1 MKKNKKPIIIGV
13 IIISIVLF
21 VAGILLWYLDGE
33 DKEKQPIESHEV
45 PMTQEGIFPYQIP
58 NTSLVIQKV
67 RSYDGVFIED
77 GSDRKVS
84 GISAIVVENVGDEY
98 IEYAKISM
106 QCNEKQ
112 LVYELKLLEPKGVI
126 IVQESTAATYEDGEY
141 GGCSAEIATMDS
153 MEMSTS
159 YISIDETDTGAIRI
173 TNISGKD
180 IASVRIFYKFYK
192 SETKVLL
199 GGITYTTKIS
209 NLKKGETREIVP
221 SHYEKGA
228 SRIMMVR
235 TYDTY

>member
-1 MKKNKKPIIIGV
+1 MEKNKKLIIIGT
-13 IIISIVLF
+13 VLL
-21 VAGILLWYLDGE
+21 VVGILLLFFVGE
-33 DKEKQPIESHEV
+33 DRENQSTESHKDS
-45 PMTQEGIFPYQIP
+45 MAQEGVFPYQIP

-84 GISAIVVENVGDEY
+84 GISAIVVENVGNEY

-106 QCNEKQ
+106 QCNDKQ
-112 LVYELKLLEPKGVI
+112 LVYELKTLEPKGVI
-126 IVQESTAATYEDGEY
+126 MVQESTAAIYEDGEY
-141 GGCSAEIATMDS
+141 SDCSAQIATMDS

-173 TNISGKD
+173 TNISEKD
-180 IASVRIFYKFYK
+180 IPSVRIFYKFYK

-209 NLKKGETREIVP
+209 DLKKGETREIVP

>member
-126 IVQESTAATYEDGEY
+126 IVQESTELQ
-141 GGCSAEIATMDS
+141 I
-153 MEMSTS
+153 
-159 YISIDETDTGAIRI
+159 
-173 TNISGKD
+173 
-180 IASVRIFYKFYK
+180 
-192 SETKVLL
+192 
-199 GGITYTTKIS
+199 
-209 NLKKGETREIVP
+209 
-221 SHYEKGA
+221 H
-228 SRIMMVR
+228 
-235 TYDTY
+235 

>member
-13 IIISIVLF
+13 IIISIVLL

-33 DKEKQPIESHEV
+33 
-45 PMTQEGIFPYQIP
+45 Y
-58 NTSLVIQKV
+58 
-67 RSYDGVFIED
+67 
-77 GSDRKVS
+77 SD
-84 GISAIVVENVGDEY
+84 
-98 IEYAKISM
+98 
-106 QCNEKQ
+106 
-112 LVYELKLLEPKGVI
+112 
-126 IVQESTAATYEDGEY
+126 
-141 GGCSAEIATMDS
+141 CSAEIATMDS

-173 TNISGKD
+173 TNISEKD
-180 IASVRIFYKFYK
+180 IPSVRIFYKFHK

-209 NLKKGETREIVP
+209 DLKKGETREIVP